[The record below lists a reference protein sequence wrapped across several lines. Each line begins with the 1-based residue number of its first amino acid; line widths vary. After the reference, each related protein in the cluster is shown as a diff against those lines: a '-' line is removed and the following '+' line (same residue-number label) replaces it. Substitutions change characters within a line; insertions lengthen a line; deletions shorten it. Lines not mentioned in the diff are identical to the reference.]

1 MDRILI
7 AGYGCIAVG
16 FGIAYISALRERRL
30 PNRPC
35 AFCGAELVPPLYQC
49 SHNLGDG
56 RATTSPAATVGLR
69 RRYTK
74 RSA

>member
-1 MDRILI
+1 MDRIMI
-7 AGYGCIAVG
+7 AGYGCLAVG

-30 PNRPC
+30 PKRPC
-35 AFCGAELVPPLYQC
+35 SFCSAELSPPLYAC
-49 SHNLGDG
+49 THDLGSG
-56 RATTSPAATVGLR
+56 FSANAPAATVGLE